1 MNSFLIVK
9 YKFLKES
16 SQLLLVQSSGTR
28 MLGIDK
34 DHSLNSASLDGTN
47 VFFMLVK
54 CVFHDVIIKLFV
66 LFFKEKLLLYLMFC
80 LIGTLY

>member
-1 MNSFLIVK
+1 
-9 YKFLKES
+9 
-16 SQLLLVQSSGTR
+16 

-54 CVFHDVIIKLFV
+54 CVFHDVIIKLLYYFSKRMCYCTLCFV
-66 LFFKEKLLLYLMFC
+66 SLELFIKWKIDLLEK
-80 LIGTLY
+80 TVVVTT